1 MPSYRVFQGHDT
13 QLIDGH
19 TTRAAEPKS
28 WYYEPETYEG
38 DVLYSEAFGSRED
51 AVAAAEAQGELEE
64 LA

>member
-19 TTRAAEPKS
+19 TTRAADAQS
-28 WYYEPETYEG
+28 WYYEPEDYEG

-51 AVAAAEAQGELEE
+51 AVAAAQEELEE